1 MVRTNIFLTEPQLA
15 ALRRL
20 ADSTGLS
27 VAELI
32 RRAIDSYIADVTP
45 IPGKQ

>member
-1 MVRTNIFLTEPQLA
+1 MTRTNVFLTEPQLA

-32 RRAIDSYIADVTP
+32 RRAIDSYMADVTP
-45 IPGKQ
+45 IPDKR

>member
-1 MVRTNIFLTEPQLA
+1 MIRTNIFLTEPQLA

-20 ADSTGLS
+20 SDSTGLS

-32 RRAIDSYIADVTP
+32 RRAIDTYMADVTP